1 VLKAVK
7 GDWGIR
13 FDTAYGGPAAI
24 VKVPALFDW
33 SGSTDSTI
41 RYYSGSAVYMNSFEL
56 NAGGRKVYIDLGKV
70 ADVATVY
77 VNGVDCGTV
86 WTVQA
91 LDITKAMRPGRNE
104 LKIVVTNT
112 WANRLTG
119 DQRLPVGLR
128 RTWTTSPW
136 KSDGALLPAGLLGP
150 VYIRY

>member
-1 VLKAVK
+1 
-7 GDWGIR
+7 
-13 FDTAYGGPAAI
+13 GPAAV

-33 SGSTDSTI
+33 SGSSDSAI
-41 RYYSGSAVYMNSFEL
+41 RYYSGSAVYTNSFEL
-56 NAGGRKVYIDLGKV
+56 NGVGGKVYIDLGRV
-70 ADVATVY
+70 ENIATVY

-91 LDITKAMRPGRNE
+91 LDITRAVHAGRNE
-104 LKIVVTNT
+104 LKVVVTNT

-119 DQRLPVGLR
+119 DQRLPVDLR